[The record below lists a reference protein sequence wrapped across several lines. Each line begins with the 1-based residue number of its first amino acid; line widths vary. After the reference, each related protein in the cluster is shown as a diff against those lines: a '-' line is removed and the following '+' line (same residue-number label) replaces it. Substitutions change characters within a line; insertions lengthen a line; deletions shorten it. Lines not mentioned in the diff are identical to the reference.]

1 MINSNI
7 YYQYI
12 YDQENFKIRYIY
24 ISGYIYEYI
33 NDLR

>member
-24 ISGYIYEYI
+24 IYPDIYMNI
-33 NDLR
+33 SMT